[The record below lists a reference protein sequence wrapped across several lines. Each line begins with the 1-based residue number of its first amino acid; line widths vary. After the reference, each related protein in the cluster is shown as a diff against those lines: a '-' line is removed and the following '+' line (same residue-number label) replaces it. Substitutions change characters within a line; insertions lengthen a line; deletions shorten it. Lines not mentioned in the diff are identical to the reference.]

1 MRVTTSKSKHSE
13 SFYITKGFINDKGTS
28 TSVVIR
34 KLGTLSELLKDHGPT
49 RDDVMAWAR
58 EEARLETLKYKEEL
72 KNKSVQITF
81 HADRQLDYKKQTF
94 FRGGYLFPQAIYYG
108 LQMNK
113 ICRKL
118 KARYKFQYDMNAILS
133 DLIYAR
139 LLEPVSKR
147 ASFQLASEFL
157 EKPSYEL
164 HDVYRALDVLGSEC
178 DFIQSEVYKNYASV
192 TTRSS
197 TMTVRITI

>member
-72 KNKSVQITF
+72 KNKSVPD
-81 HADRQLDYKKQTF
+81 HLPR
-94 FRGGYLFPQAIYYG
+94 RP
-108 LQMNK
+108 
-113 ICRKL
+113 
-118 KARYKFQYDMNAILS
+118 
-133 DLIYAR
+133 
-139 LLEPVSKR
+139 
-147 ASFQLASEFL
+147 ASWIIRS
-157 EKPSYEL
+157 KPS
-164 HDVYRALDVLGSEC
+164 
-178 DFIQSEVYKNYASV
+178 SEVAICSLRLY
-192 TTRSS
+192 TTACLNEQDLPQIEGQ
-197 TMTVRITI
+197 V

>member
-139 LLEPVSKR
+139 LLEPVSNSWR
-147 ASFQLASEFL
+147 NHPTNSMMSIAPWMFLAASVTLSNQKSIKTATS
-157 EKPSYEL
+157 
-164 HDVYRALDVLGSEC
+164 
-178 DFIQSEVYKNYASV
+178 YASV